1 MPTVEPHR
9 PVAIGAETIDAIAAS
24 TDRIAGLVRRRL
36 GEELDWYT
44 DLSADDRSWIGVIAQ
59 SAIRA
64 FVEWHRGGG
73 AAQGPVSSVFS
84 LAPRDLTRSV
94 SLAQTVEVMRIVVA
108 VVEQQAIELAS
119 PAELAE
125 LRVAMATFSR
135 EVAFSAAQVYAV
147 AAEARGA
154 WDARTESLVVDA
166 VVQGEQDAELLS
178 RATTVGWRDRS
189 SVCVVVGNAPQA
201 PDAAVETMRALL
213 RRADVDALMAVQ
225 GRRLVIILGGAT
237 QSLAVTGSLAGRF
250 GPGPIVV
257 GPTVSDLGQAAM
269 SARAALAAHRA
280 APAWPDSPRPA
291 FADDFLAERALA
303 GDLTARAALVAS
315 VHRPLV
321 EAGNSSLETVEAY
334 LRTGGGVE
342 ATGREL
348 FVHPNT
354 VRYRLLRIEERIGYD
369 LTDAREAYVVQLA
382 LSLGRLDHAA
392 ASGEATSGGE

>member
-1 MPTVEPHR
+1 MPSAEPHR

-73 AAQGPVSSVFS
+73 AAQGSVSSVFS
-84 LAPRDLTRSV
+84 PAPRDLTRSV

-108 VVEQQAIELAS
+108 VVEQQAIELAN
-119 PAELAE
+119 PVELAE
-125 LRVAMATFSR
+125 LRVAMATFAR

-166 VVQGEQDAELLS
+166 VVQGGQDAELLS
-178 RATTVGWRDRS
+178 RATAVGWRDRS

-213 RRADVDALMAVQ
+213 RRAEVDALMAVQ
-225 GRRLVIILGGAT
+225 GRRLVVILGGAT
-237 QSLAVTGSLAGRF
+237 QPLAVTGSLAGRF
-250 GPGPIVV
+250 GSGPIVV
-257 GPTVSDLGQAAM
+257 GPTVADLGQAAT

-291 FADDFLAERALA
+291 LADDFLAERALA
-303 GDLTARAALVAS
+303 GDLTARAALVTN
-315 VHRPLV
+315 VHRTLV

-342 ATGREL
+342 ATGRKL

-354 VRYRLLRIEERIGYD
+354 VRYRLCRIEERIGYD
-369 LTDAREAYVVQLA
+369 LTDPREAYVVQLA
-382 LSLGRLDHAA
+382 LSLGRLDRAP
-392 ASGEATSGGE
+392 ASGEAPAGG